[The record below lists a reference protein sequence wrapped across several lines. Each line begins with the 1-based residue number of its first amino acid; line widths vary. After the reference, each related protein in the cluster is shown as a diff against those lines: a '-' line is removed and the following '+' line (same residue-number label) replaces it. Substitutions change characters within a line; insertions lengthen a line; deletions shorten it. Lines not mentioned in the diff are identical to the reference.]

1 MQDGQFQEAES
12 EVIHAATFL
21 VRTLLAEG
29 VDPDRLRHVLRSLML
44 YDLIGSMA
52 CDDPWA
58 TFDAVETAAEA
69 PPFEDGPPGAR
80 EERMVPCPGAAQG
93 ASACDEPVRAV
104 GRPLGMQLDGA
115 AHYESYAS
123 RLRACDNPAC
133 MREAYRDHRHCCQAC
148 RDHHWGR
155 AYPNEPL
162 HDRKCGRHLRR

>member
-1 MQDGQFQEAES
+1 MEDGQFQEAES
-12 EVIHAATFL
+12 EVIDAATLL

-69 PPFEDGPPGAR
+69 PSFEDGPPGAR
-80 EERMVPCPGAAQG
+80 EERMAPCPGAAQG

-104 GRPLGMQLDGA
+104 GRRLGMQLDGA

-123 RLRACDNPAC
+123 RVRACQNPAC
-133 MREAYRDHRHCCQAC
+133 TRNAYRDHRHCCHAC

-155 AYPNEPL
+155 AYADEPL
-162 HDRKCGRHLRR
+162 HDGKCRRHPRR